1 MIEVSGLRKD
11 YGGTRAV
18 DDLSFTAPSG
28 KVTGFLGPNGAGK
41 STTMRM
47 VVGLDRPTRGGAA
60 IDGVRYRDMAAP
72 LRTVGALLDTG
83 AVPRGMTA
91 AAHLRWVAAATRLPD
106 RRVDEVLGTVGLSDV
121 AGKRVGAF
129 SLGMRQRLG
138 IATALLGDPG
148 TLLLD
153 EPVNGLDPEG
163 VRWVRTL
170 IRSLAAQGRTVLVSS
185 HLMGEMAE
193 TADRVVVIGRGRLIA
208 DTTVADLVRRGSG
221 GRVRVG
227 GPRAESL
234 AAVLRDHGYGVEA
247 ADGAAA
253 GGQDGTASLVVTG
266 AEAADIGELAARYGL
281 ALHELTPERP
291 SLEDVFMEIT
301 GGSAGHVFAPA
312 AAVTGGER

>member
-1 MIEVSGLRKD
+1 MIEVENLSKH
-11 YGGTRAV
+11 YGRTRAV
-18 DDLSFTAPSG
+18 DDLTFTAPSG

-47 VVGLDRPTRGGAA
+47 IVGLDRPTGGRAG
-60 IDGVRYRDMAAP
+60 IDGVRYRDLPSP
-72 LRTVGALLDTG
+72 LRTVGAVLDTG
-83 AVPRGMTA
+83 GVPRGMTA
-91 AAHLRWVAAATRLPD
+91 AAHLRWVAAAARLPD

-121 AGKRVGAF
+121 AGKRVGGF

-170 IRSLAAQGRTVLVSS
+170 MRSLAAEGRTVLVSS

-208 DTTVADLVRRGSG
+208 DTTVADLVHRGAG
-221 GRVRVG
+221 GRVRVS
-227 GPRAESL
+227 GPRQESL
-234 AAVLRDHGYGVEA
+234 AAVLRDHGCTVETGTT
-247 ADGAAA
+247 AD
-253 GGQDGTASLVVTG
+253 DTSGTPALVVTG
-266 AEAADIGELAARYGL
+266 AEAADIGDLAARYGL
-281 ALHELTPERP
+281 ALHELTAQRP

-301 GGSAGHVFAPA
+301 GDSAGHVFAPA
-312 AAVTGGER
+312 TTVAGGEK